1 MEMLRKVIFDT
12 FPRIIG
18 FFIGS
23 RRGVNDLVM
32 EKIKKAF
39 WEAGLAIWKSGFE
52 IISRNELVG
61 VDVVQKLVV
70 KIQKIWWHKVPP
82 VKLKR

>member
-1 MEMLRKVIFDT
+1 M
-12 FPRIIG
+12 
-18 FFIGS
+18 
-23 RRGVNDLVM
+23 NDLVIEEI
-32 EKIKKAF
+32 EKTF
-39 WEAGLAIWKSGFE
+39 REAGLAIWKSGFE

-82 VKLKR
+82 MKLKR